1 MIRQATPYDKT
12 QIIEMMKEFRAEADF
27 PELLGIENEPYWN
40 AMLDSIFAGQGVVF
54 LEEGK
59 GLLMAMVLPTIWD
72 NKTFAMH
79 ELAWYVRPQHRDT
92 STGFRLFANY
102 IAYGKQ
108 LKQNGRI
115 AYFTVSKMDT
125 SPNLKYQKYG
135 FRKKDE
141 NWIQ

>member
-1 MIRQATPYDKT
+1 MIRQATKYDKT

-27 PELLGIENEPYWN
+27 PELLGVENQEYWN
-40 AMLDSIFAGQGVVF
+40 ALLDNLFAGQGVVF
-54 LEEGK
+54 LEENK
-59 GLLMAMVLPTIWD
+59 GLLMAAILPTIWD
-72 NKTFAMH
+72 NKTFALH

-102 IAYGKQ
+102 LAYGKQ
-108 LKQNGRI
+108 LKENGRI
-115 AYFTVSKMDT
+115 AYFSMTKLDT
-125 SPNLKYQKYG
+125 SPNLKYEKYG

>member
-12 QIIEMMKEFRAEADF
+12 QIIEMMKEFRSEADF

-40 AMLDSIFAGQGVVF
+40 TMLDSIFAGQGVVF

-72 NKTFAMH
+72 NKTFALH

-108 LKQNGRI
+108 LKENGRI
-115 AYFTVSKMDT
+115 AYFTITKLDT
-125 SPNLKYQKYG
+125 SPNLKYDKYG